1 MFFMTFLCACK
12 YVQDLNKQ
20 LLSRKKKPEAAV
32 VSAVANT
39 SSAPVLIALNICN
52 ALNWKK
58 WIACINT

>member
-39 SSAPVLIALNICN
+39 SSALC
-52 ALNWKK
+52 
-58 WIACINT
+58 